1 MNAEAISVAPES
13 NSSRPALITFFAFS
27 TICVLSGTE

>member
-1 MNAEAISVAPES
+1 MKLLTMSIAPAS

-27 TICVLSGTE
+27 TISVFSCTE